1 MIVKQL
7 SVFLENKMG
16 RLCEVSTLLS
26 DAGINMS
33 AFSIADT
40 SDFGILRVIVS
51 DPEKALNILKTNH
64 FSANL
69 TDVICLICP
78 NEAGG
83 LARALTILKNEN
95 VQIEYMYAFS
105 IDQVANIIL
114 RPADTQDCIDKLHKH
129 ELELMRAS
137 DLYKL

>member
-1 MIVKQL
+1 MIIKQL

-16 RLCEVSTLLS
+16 RLSEVASLLG
-26 DAGINMS
+26 DADINMS

-51 DPEKALNILKTNH
+51 DPEKALKLLKTNN

-69 TDVICLICP
+69 TNVVCLICP
-78 NEAGG
+78 NETGG

-95 VQIEYMYAFS
+95 IQIEYMYAFS
-105 IDQVANIIL
+105 IDKVANIIL
-114 RPADTQDCIDKLHKH
+114 RPADTQDCIDKLEKHK
-129 ELELMRAS
+129 LELMRAS
-137 DLYKL
+137 ELYKL